1 METNRIRTDTDSDI
15 SDNHIC
21 VFFQFPSFRMET
33 DRIRT
38 DTNSDILNIFG
49 YLFFCFLTVS
59 ISIDRCMGLP
69 IGAGRYQRNGRGLPQ
84 KSKTP
89 FLIPAEI
96 TFCWPQNLGKGWMPK
111 ATAIIYPPRV
121 QADQTNLLMHA
132 ALKLKVLINLHLGK
146 RVPNDEDLPESFRVL
161 VREL

>member
-1 METNRIRTDTDSDI
+1 MLCSLGSMVIIASAGLRTRC
-15 SDNHIC
+15 IC
-21 VFFQFPSFRMET
+21 
-33 DRIRT
+33 
-38 DTNSDILNIFG
+38 
-49 YLFFCFLTVS
+49 
-59 ISIDRCMGLP
+59 LP

-96 TFCWPQNLGKGWMPK
+96 TFWWPQNLGKGWMPK

-146 RVPNDEDLPESFRVL
+146 RVPNDEDIIFSSACSRTPRQCPNRYAFRAG
-161 VREL
+161 REVSIEQIRPL